1 VCLTCWGRRA
11 AHSHFETAASRSRH
25 RSIPRRDPPD
35 EHGQWRP
42 LLDRLSAPAIA
53 PNVPAEWGRVIFLL
67 ASKRQTPEYT
77 GQQLPELNGYRAIT
91 AITPTRALCVVGN
104 DPANQTIQIR
114 HEDVTSVDVQQAGQL
129 LWKHHAIRI
138 QTNDQTLKIPDGTD
152 TDLEAAAR
160 YIRTAAYEERCA
172 AGERL
177 LECCDVVATSN
188 GFTTVDAVLDAA
200 KTRFQSAV
208 DWGERYDLD
217 TARAEAGVEFTNTC
231 LERADR
237 QVRFEESLT
246 EAQRLVSDARTA
258 SINGEEDRAQQQ
270 YREAKSKLEAVLS
283 ASDEKPSSSV
293 VEAKQLHAKLEEAL
307 ASGADS
313 SEREKK
319 SSTETETAA
328 TEQSSKSDSQRPTR
342 DDLINELQTLTEDLG
357 GAQRHLRWTIK
368 ARTRLTSIIG
378 SSDRGTMHWALPGST
393 EGSRSSLN

>member
-1 VCLTCWGRRA
+1 VPEIVEDAGTDVQVRSSSVFDVLG
-11 AHSHFETAASRSRH
+11 SESRPQPFRDGCK
-25 RSIPRRDPPD
+25 SIPTQKYPRRDPPD

-91 AITPTRALCVVGN
+91 AITPRGRSASSGMTQRIKPSRSATRTSQVSTFSRL
-104 DPANQTIQIR
+104 AN
-114 HEDVTSVDVQQAGQL
+114 S

-138 QTNDQTLKIPDGTD
+138 QTNDQKLKIPDGTD

-307 ASGADS
+307 CVGEPIAVRGRRNRVLRPRQRPLS
-313 SEREKK
+313 SLRKVIANDPRGTI
-319 SSTETETAA
+319 SST
-328 TEQSSKSDSQRPTR
+328 SSRP
-342 DDLINELQTLTEDLG
+342 
-357 GAQRHLRWTIK
+357 
-368 ARTRLTSIIG
+368 
-378 SSDRGTMHWALPGST
+378 
-393 EGSRSSLN
+393 